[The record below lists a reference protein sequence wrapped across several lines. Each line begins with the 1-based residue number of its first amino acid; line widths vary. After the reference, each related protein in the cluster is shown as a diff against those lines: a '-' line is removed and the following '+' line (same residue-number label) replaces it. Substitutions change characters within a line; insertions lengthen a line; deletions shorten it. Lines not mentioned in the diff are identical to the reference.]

1 MLILKQIKKNK
12 EKIGNI
18 LIEQLKIE
26 DIIGVD
32 VVNLKQLCEHMN
44 IIIRKEDCH
53 EIIKILQNYYQKEYV
68 SYKQLE

>member
-1 MLILKQIKKNK
+1 
-12 EKIGNI
+12 
-18 LIEQLKIE
+18 LKIE